1 MSIVIN
7 GSGSI
12 SGISVGGL
20 PDGSVDAGTVAADVA
35 TQAEIDAKLNL
46 AGGTVTGNITHN
58 DNVQSKWGTSGDFSI
73 RHTGSHTYIQDAGDG
88 DLIIKSNGT
97 DVKIIGDNDEN
108 VARFTWNDGVDL
120 YFNNSKKIETT
131 ATGVAVTGKITGAV
145 GSVLQVVQAVKTDT
159 FTTTSS
165 NFVDITGV
173 TQAVTPSASSSKVL
187 VTATLNIGNS
197 HGSGHMVQVRLLRGS
212 TVIALGDAAGNRQ
225 RVFAVG
231 QIHASNANQNNVSV
245 NFLDS
250 PSTASAVTYKVQ
262 IITEGQTA
270 TVNRS
275 GIDGDVVYAG
285 RTISTI
291 TLQEIGA

>member
-7 GSGSI
+7 GTGSI

-20 PDGSVDAGTVAADVA
+20 PDSIVDAGTLA
-35 TQAEIDAKLNL
+35 TNSVTAAKLEVS
-46 AGGTVTGNITHN
+46 AIT
-58 DNVQSKWGTSGDFSI
+58 
-73 RHTGSHTYIQDAGDG
+73 RA
-88 DLIIKSNGT
+88 DLP
-97 DVKIIGDNDEN
+97 
-108 VARFTWNDGVDL
+108 A
-120 YFNNSKKIETT
+120 
-131 ATGVAVTGKITGAV
+131 

-159 FTTTSS
+159 FTTTSTS
-165 NFVDITGV
+165 FTDITGV

-187 VTATLNIGNS
+187 VTATLNISNS

-225 RVFAVG
+225 RVFAMAG
-231 QIHASNANQNNVSV
+231 QNGSNLDQNNVSV

-250 PSTASAVTYKVQ
+250 PSTSSAVTYKVQ

-275 GIDGDVVYAG
+275 GVDGNVVYAG

>member
-1 MSIVIN
+1 MSTIKSSAENLTLNADGANNDIIFQSN
-7 GSGSI
+7 GSTKATLDQA
-12 SGISVGGL
+12 GL
-20 PDGSVDAGTVAADVA
+20 
-35 TQAEIDAKLNL
+35 L
-46 AGGTVTGNITHN
+46 
-58 DNVQSKWGTSGDFSI
+58 
-73 RHTGSHTYIQDAGDG
+73 
-88 DLIIKSNGT
+88 
-97 DVKIIGDNDEN
+97 
-108 VARFTWNDGVDL
+108 
-120 YFNNSKKIETT
+120 T
-131 ATGVAVTGKITGAV
+131 ATSFAGSGASLTGLGR
-145 GSVLQVVQAVKTDT
+145 VLQVVQAVKTDT
-159 FTTTSS
+159 FTTTSTS
-165 NFVDITGV
+165 FTDITGV

-187 VTATLNIGNS
+187 VTATLNISNS

-225 RVFAVG
+225 RVFAVS
-231 QIHASNANQNNVSV
+231 QIHGSNANQNNVSV

-250 PSTASAVTYKVQ
+250 PSTSSAVTYKVQ